1 MSLGNREGMRRAKT
15 SKPEDLLASDLVLC
29 AASHSGI
36 ECEMLR
42 RGTCGRRMPAL
53 FGAYVKVALGAA
65 FFVLRR
71 KLQTSANGVRQYFT
85 KEWFFVKRLLSILLM
100 IVLLVGT
107 IPAMAETTD
116 GSVDLLRIGTTRSL
130 DGSYTVMTE
139 GGAFGKINYNATV
152 LAPFTVVDSH
162 GVVQPFFMT
171 SWELSDDLNTMTATF
186 ATDQGITWHDGEPV
200 TMDDVLF
207 TFNYMIS
214 RSSGY
219 MPGLVSVE
227 KVDDVTAILHFKD
240 GKAFSAL
247 NAMASFTEV
256 KPEHIWSKVEGE
268 YSEYQGEDARIGC
281 GPYRLADVDEDAQI
295 LTYEAVCDAYL
306 GRPVTVRAFTVKC
319 YDSADALVMALRS
332 GEVDAMY
339 NYSNSLDPTMAA
351 SVTGVENLD
360 PGMSDNTGNYQIVF
374 GFNKQPTDD
383 LAFRKAV
390 RAALDYELLRS
401 SVGGENGEIPGTRF
415 PEQLDSIGFTAFFK
429 TAFVNLVLPD
439 RLRVI
444 GDWAFASG
452 TALKSVRT
460 GKGTKIIS
468 LLAFNNNPALSQ
480 ITLNE
485 GLDSIGDQ
493 AFTNLP
499 ALDSIV
505 IPSTV
510 RAYGKEP
517 FALNEKLF
525 NITVLNPTP
534 VVLTQELV
542 AAEAYEAITLHVPA
556 GSVDAYKAADIW
568 KKFGDIQGDASGV
581 GSIDADGAEPYV
593 TATFTIDGKPASANA
608 KGLLIQRLSD
618 GSCRK
623 VMIR

>member
-1 MSLGNREGMRRAKT
+1 
-15 SKPEDLLASDLVLC
+15 
-29 AASHSGI
+29 
-36 ECEMLR
+36 
-42 RGTCGRRMPAL
+42 MPAL
-53 FGAYVKVALGAA
+53 FNVFVKVALGAT

-100 IVLLVGT
+100 IVLLVGA
-107 IPAMAETTD
+107 IPALAETTD
-116 GSVDLLRIGTTRSL
+116 GHVDLLRIGTTRSL

-139 GGAFGKINYNATV
+139 GGAFGKLNYNATV

-171 SWELSDDLNTMTATF
+171 GWELSDDLNTMTATF

-227 KVDDVTAILHFKD
+227 KVDDTTAILHFKD

-247 NAMASFTEV
+247 NAMANFTEV

-295 LTYEAVCDAYL
+295 LTYEAVCDTYL

-401 SVGGENGEIPGTRF
+401 SVGGENGEIPGTGIIAPPNKGFDASLPKLAQDVDEANRL
-415 PEQLDSIGFTAFFK
+415 LDEAGYADVNGDGWRELPDGSEMNVLITPQYNQTRAALYLRIAEIMSSNLADVGINTTLDEESVRNSDYANEFRKSGQYELYIGYCSPGVAMYDTAFMYIG
-429 TAFVNLVLPD
+429 VNP
-439 RLRVI
+439 
-444 GDWAFASG
+444 
-452 TALKSVRT
+452 
-460 GKGTKIIS
+460 
-468 LLAFNNNPALSQ
+468 NNPWGTCS
-480 ITLNE
+480 
-485 GLDSIGDQ
+485 
-493 AFTNLP
+493 LP
-499 ALDSIV
+499 EFEA
-505 IPSTV
+505 
-510 RAYGKEP
+510 
-517 FALNEKLF
+517 
-525 NITVLNPTP
+525 
-534 VVLTQELV
+534 
-542 AAEAYEAITLHVPA
+542 AYEAKQAAGSYEAFNAAVTELQHIADEQVVGLAVCWDKAYFPYRTDKFEGWTNYPAWGVINWETWFTLHT
-556 GSVDAYKAADIW
+556 K
-568 KKFGDIQGDASGV
+568 
-581 GSIDADGAEPYV
+581 
-593 TATFTIDGKPASANA
+593 
-608 KGLLIQRLSD
+608 
-618 GSCRK
+618 
-623 VMIR
+623 